1 MRWLAWLK
9 YWREHESDVI
19 RYAIKECGIQDLDDA
34 VMVGDRE
41 NDVSA
46 AGEVGLDSIGVL
58 YGYGDE
64 EELTKAGA
72 TYLAQTA
79 KAIEALVWV
88 LWKRDTD

>member
-1 MRWLAWLK
+1 
-9 YWREHESDVI
+9 
-19 RYAIKECGIQDLDDA
+19 
-34 VMVGDRE
+34 MVGDRE

-79 KAIEALVWV
+79 KAIEALV
-88 LWKRDTD
+88 